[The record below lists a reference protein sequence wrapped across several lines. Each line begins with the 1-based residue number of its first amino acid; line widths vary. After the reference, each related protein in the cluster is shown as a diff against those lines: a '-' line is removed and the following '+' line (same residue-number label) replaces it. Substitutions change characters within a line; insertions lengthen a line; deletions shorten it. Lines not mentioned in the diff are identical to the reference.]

1 MIAFDIGANI
11 GRWTY
16 ANLNNYS
23 KIIAIEASPNTYQYL
38 RNNLEKFNNCECLNY
53 VVSNNDNKPI
63 SFYEC
68 DSFVLS
74 TINKEW
80 FDNEKSRFYNKHNYV
95 ERVYNSITI
104 DKLIEIYGIPDLIKI
119 DVELGE
125 FNVISSLHQKVP
137 LLCFEWASEFN
148 EISFNCLD
156 YLANLGFTGFYLQ
169 FFDTYDFKPNDNE
182 YISLELIKEE
192 LKKTI
197 PKKDEHFGMIWCK

>member
-23 KIIAIEASPNTYQYL
+23 KIIAIEASPSTYQYL
-38 RNNLEKFNNCECLNY
+38 RNNLESYKNCECLNY

-68 DSFVLS
+68 DSIVLS

-80 FDNEKSRFYNKHNYV
+80 FDNEKSRFYKHNYV

-125 FNVISSLHQKVP
+125 FNVISSLNQKVP

-148 EISFNCLD
+148 EITFNCLD
-156 YLANLGFTGFYLQ
+156 YLVNLGFTEFYLQ
-169 FFDTYDFKPNDNE
+169 FSDTYDFKPNDNE

-197 PKKDEHFGMIWCK
+197 PKKHEHFGMIWCK